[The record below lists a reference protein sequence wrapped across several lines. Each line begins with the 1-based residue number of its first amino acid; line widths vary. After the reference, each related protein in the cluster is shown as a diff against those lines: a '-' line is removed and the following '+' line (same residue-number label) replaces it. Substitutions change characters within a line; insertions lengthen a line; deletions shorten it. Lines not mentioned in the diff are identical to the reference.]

1 MIFQKI
7 AYKYSREILYDN
19 AIKILKSVGN
29 GKYAI
34 VVVHKYGYVILYFE
48 LTTWAFSFTFSR
60 TSWNVQRSLEP
71 TVIVYLHIP
80 KEVHHS
86 LMERELESD

>member
-48 LTTWAFSFTFSR
+48 LTT
-60 TSWNVQRSLEP
+60 
-71 TVIVYLHIP
+71 
-80 KEVHHS
+80 
-86 LMERELESD
+86 